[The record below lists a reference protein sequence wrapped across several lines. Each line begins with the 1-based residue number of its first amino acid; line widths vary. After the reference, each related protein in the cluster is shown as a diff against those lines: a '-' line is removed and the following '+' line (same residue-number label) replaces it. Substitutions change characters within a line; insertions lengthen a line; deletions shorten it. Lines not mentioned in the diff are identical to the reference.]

1 MNPHNVNSEAQVD
14 SGEPQISEEEYL
26 RREVERSRQALA
38 ASVNNLMYRLREA
51 KSIERWARRYP
62 WPTVGAAA
70 AAGFTAATIVTPS
83 KDDSMR
89 DKLRRLGK
97 HVNRLKPEN
106 PTAATAAATEATAKA
121 STPLAAMTIIH
132 SLFDLA
138 KMLIERTAPP
148 PAPRNMAPT
157 APVSPVPGS
166 PVPQPPVPSSA
177 VPPHHHAHD

>member
-1 MNPHNVNSEAQVD
+1 MNPHNIAPDAGPDPAAQHV
-14 SGEPQISEEEYL
+14 SEEEFL
-26 RREVERSRQALA
+26 RHEVEKSRQALT
-38 ASVNNLMYRLREA
+38 ASLNNLMFRLREA

-83 KDDSMR
+83 KDDTMQ
-89 DKLRRLGK
+89 DKLSRLGK

-106 PTAATAAATEATAKA
+106 STATAAAATAATAKA
-121 STPLAAMTIIH
+121 SAPLAAMTIIH

-138 KMLIERTAPP
+138 RVLIERTAPP
-148 PAPRNMAPT
+148 PAPRNTAASAPDS
-157 APVSPVPGS
+157 A
-166 PVPQPPVPSSA
+166 VPSTS

>member
-1 MNPHNVNSEAQVD
+1 MNPHNHTPEAGQAPVAT
-14 SGEPQISEEEYL
+14 QISEEEFL
-26 RREVERSRQALA
+26 RREVERARHALA

-89 DKLRRLGK
+89 DKLSRLGK
-97 HVNRLKPEN
+97 QVNRLKPES
-106 PTAATAAATEATAKA
+106 PTAAAAAATEASAKA
-121 STPLAAMTIIH
+121 STPLAAMTILH

-148 PAPRNMAPT
+148 PVPRSPASSAADTPVQAATVPT
-157 APVSPVPGS
+157 ATVPT
-166 PVPQPPVPSSA
+166 SA
-177 VPPHHHAHD
+177 VPPHPHAHD